1 MRGETRTYPARGT
14 NERTELV
21 ARLADRAKFIR
32 LETVRL
38 AEIPGQATTPARSPR
53 PS

>member
-38 AEIPGQATTPARSPR
+38 AEIPGAGHYLSLIHI
-53 PS
+53 